1 MKDKQC
7 TDEGLV
13 MPQDRHAKE
22 GEYMNYD
29 TRDVRDEKIY
39 THGYVHGH
47 IHHHDDHAHIHGH
60 IHNHD
65 HDHHFKDLER
75 EPPFSIESVLNDVDN
90 LTQHQDCSA
99 YDGFDLCQDILCDE
113 LDDCFYLKCTKN
125 ELKERLNEAYNLG
138 QHVGLKNSANV
149 QTAKDGFLIPDI
161 PTTGQLEQKTK
172 IETAKDKS
180 GVCGIEE
187 TKIDDPSS
195 ISHGQNLCDTQ
206 MSRTLL
212 FENLIN
218 EVQHNFEMKQ
228 SSIDKSNSPKRTKLD
243 PEIAGSN
250 LNTDI
255 HFPHRCH
262 VSMEKDTSS
271 ERNIKDLSTG
281 SYKPGH
287 MAHNGHH
294 HNHNSCFHTTVPV
307 NTETPVDQKKSTV
320 MSDFEFYLHFNNLD
334 TSKTSI
340 NYLEEPLAKELT
352 DTSQFD
358 DTLFPCR
365 WNNCLR
371 KVSNETVMQ
380 HLIDQHIGQEYCENE
395 PPSLNGPKLSY
406 QCEWDDCNFI
416 NPDLSLLIDHLKSHK
431 GGSRANENPL
441 ILTPHSPTTSSMSP
455 PLVWGSWKEQSQL
468 DTNSTNVD
476 IFPRSREIK
485 NENSNL
491 DQFTCRW
498 EIGLDAFQYPLQC
511 GRQHSSSGDLHQH
524 LLDDHIDHGKSI
536 YHCRWIGC
544 LRHNGKCFPQRQ
556 KLLRHVYMHTK
567 HRPCKCNIC
576 GAQFAVES
584 MLQQHVR
591 THSGEKPFTC
601 SVCGKEFVT
610 ASSLSIHK
618 RVHTGEK
625 PLECKWPGCNKRF
638 SESSNLSK
646 HMKTHTKSYNC
657 GVCHTNFCKKS
668 DYSAHMAFHEQ

>member
-1 MKDKQC
+1 MLKDKQY

-13 MPQDRHAKE
+13 MLQNRHTRE
-22 GEYMNYD
+22 GEYVND
-29 TRDVRDEKIY
+29 ARDFRDEKIF

-47 IHHHDDHAHIHGH
+47 IHQHDDHAHIHGH

-65 HDHHFKDLER
+65 HDHHFKNLER

-90 LTQHQDCSA
+90 LPQQQDCNA

-125 ELKERLNEAYNLG
+125 ELKERLSEAYSLG
-138 QHVGLKNSANV
+138 QQVGLSNSAGP
-149 QTAKDGFLIPDI
+149 QTDKDGFLAHDN
-161 PTTGQLEQKTK
+161 TTTAQLEHKG
-172 IETAKDKS
+172 ETARAKDKR
-180 GVCGIEE
+180 GTCGIEE
-187 TKIDDPSS
+187 TKIDDLSFTN
-195 ISHGQNLCDTQ
+195 HGKNLCDMQ

-218 EVQHNFEMKQ
+218 EVHHNFEMTQ
-228 SSIDKSNSPKRTKLD
+228 SSLEKANSPKKVKLD
-243 PEIAGSN
+243 PEIMDTNSN
-250 LNTDI
+250 ADI

-262 VSMEKDTSS
+262 VSMEKYMPS
-271 ERNIKDLSTG
+271 EKNIEELSTG
-281 SYKPGH
+281 RYRSEH
-287 MAHNGHH
+287 TAHGEHH
-294 HNHNSCFHTTVPV
+294 HSHNSCFHTTVPV
-307 NTETPVDQKKSTV
+307 NIDSSVNPKKNTD

-334 TSKTSI
+334 TSKASM
-340 NYLEEPLAKELT
+340 NYLEEPLARSLT
-352 DTSQFD
+352 NASNFD
-358 DTLFPCR
+358 NTLFPCK

-371 KVSNETVMQ
+371 KVCNETVMQ
-380 HLIDQHIGQEYCENE
+380 HLINQHIGQEYCENKSS
-395 PPSLNGPKLSY
+395 PVNGLNLSY
-406 QCEWDDCNFI
+406 QCEWEDCNYI
-416 NPDLSLLIDHLKSHK
+416 NPDLALLIDHLKSHK
-431 GGSRANENPL
+431 GGSPVNENPL
-441 ILTPHSPTTSSMSP
+441 ILTPHSPKTSSMSP
-455 PLVWGSWKEQSQL
+455 PVVWGSQKKQFPA
-468 DTNSTNVD
+468 DANITNVN
-476 IFPRSREIK
+476 IFPRSQDIK
-485 NENSNL
+485 DENSSL

-498 EIGLDAFQYPLQC
+498 EVGLDYLQNPIQC
-511 GRQHSSSGDLHQH
+511 GKNHCSSGDLHQH
-524 LLDDHIDHGKSI
+524 LLDNHIDHGKSI

-576 GAQFAVES
+576 GALFAVDS
-584 MLQQHVR
+584 MLQQHLR

-601 SVCGKEFVT
+601 SICGKEFVT

-657 GVCHTNFCKKS
+657 GVCNTNSYKKS
-668 DYSAHMAFHEQ
+668 DYSTHMAFHE